1 MMMELWNSVEVAFS
15 RGGLSVVVLKIFWF
29 VFCCII
35 ICGCVFFYL
44 VSLVLEIVVCYR
56 QICFSFGN
64 CLIVFSFVLVIVV
77 LYRLSICK

>member
-56 QICFSFGN
+56 
-64 CLIVFSFVLVIVV
+64 
-77 LYRLSICK
+77 